1 VRYLPRLPHRSG
13 RAATGED
20 DLHDLAGAYALD
32 ALDDVERARFERHLE
47 SCQACAAEVRGFA
60 AIATAMATAVAAEPP
75 AGLKPRVLAGVAV
88 TRQLPPVPADAADQR
103 RSRRTRAVGTRDTAG
118 GDRTGGASTGG
129 AGTGGA
135 GRGGGVS
142 PRPFGL
148 VPKIATGVAAAS
160 LAAAAVLAVVA
171 VHTHDE
177 LSTAQAHGAAIAAVL
192 TAPDATIVSGQTSA
206 GGTATVV
213 TSQLLGQMVFTS
225 AGMPALPASQ
235 VYQLWFIGA
244 GGARSAG
251 LVPAPGVRGT
261 TAPVLASGL
270 LSGDKIGV
278 TVEPAGGT
286 SAPTTTPI
294 VLLSV
299 PA

>member
-13 RAATGED
+13 RTATGQD
-20 DLHDLAGAYALD
+20 DLHELAGAYALD
-32 ALDDVERARFERHLE
+32 ALGDVELARFERHLE

-60 AIATAMATAVAAEPP
+60 AIATAMATATATEPP
-75 AGLKPRVLAGVAV
+75 AGLKARVLAGVAV
-88 TRQLPPVPADAADQR
+88 TRQLPPVAADAPDQR
-103 RSRRTRAVGTRDTAG
+103 RSRRDADA
-118 GDRTGGASTGG
+118 
-129 AGTGGA
+129 A
-135 GRGGGVS
+135 GRERTSDEGRPDGERTS
-142 PRPFGL
+142 RPFGL
-148 VPKIATGVAAAS
+148 IPKIATGVAAAS
-160 LAAAAVLAVVA
+160 LAAAAALAVVA
-171 VHTHDE
+171 VNTHDE
-177 LSTAQAHGAAIAAVL
+177 LSTAQAHNAAIAAVL
-192 TAPDATIVSGQTSA
+192 TAPDARIMSGRTSA

-213 TSQLLGQMVFTS
+213 TSQVLGQMVFTS
-225 AGMPALPASQ
+225 AGMPTLPASQ

-294 VLLSV
+294 VVLSV